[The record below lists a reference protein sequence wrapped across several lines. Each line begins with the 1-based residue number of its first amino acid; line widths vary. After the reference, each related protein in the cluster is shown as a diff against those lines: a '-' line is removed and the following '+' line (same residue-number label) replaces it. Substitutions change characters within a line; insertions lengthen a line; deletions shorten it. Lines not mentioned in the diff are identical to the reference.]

1 MAKLERCKTCEDI
14 NQYNNYLRKKSRW
27 EPCEDFSDI
36 YNEGDTYDCTNCKY
50 YYITDK
56 VKQKRKRKKKTQGGG

>member
-1 MAKLERCKTCEDI
+1 MAKLQRCKTCEDI
-14 NQYNNYLRKKSRW
+14 NRYNNYLRKKSKW

-50 YYITDK
+50 YITAK
-56 VKQKRKRKKKTQGGG
+56 VKKLKEVSEMKKLHL